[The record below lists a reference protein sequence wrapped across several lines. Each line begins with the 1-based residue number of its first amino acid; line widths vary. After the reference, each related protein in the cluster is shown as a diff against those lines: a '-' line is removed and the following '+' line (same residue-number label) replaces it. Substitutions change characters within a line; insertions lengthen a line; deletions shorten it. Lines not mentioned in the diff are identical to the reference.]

1 MDKGYFPYGN
11 KSIEFLL
18 KRTLFLCDY
27 LNKRGVVRIILACNT
42 LSLITL
48 PFIKLFYKN
57 VTGVFDYFIP
67 FITDKSAIM
76 GSNNTIKILKE
87 IYPNNNLIDGSIL
100 IEHIENNKN
109 YNILIK
115 ELNNNIKYNSNLIL
129 ACTHFIELNEDDFII
144 PIIKNS

>member
-1 MDKGYFPYGN
+1 
-11 KSIEFLL
+11 
-18 KRTLFLCDY
+18 
-27 LNKRGVVRIILACNT
+27 
-42 LSLITL
+42 
-48 PFIKLFYKN
+48 
-57 VTGVFDYFIP
+57 
-67 FITDKSAIM
+67 M

>member
-1 MDKGYFPYGN
+1 MDKGYFPYGD

-67 FITDKSAIM
+67 FINDKSAIM

-109 YNILIK
+109 YDILIEK
-115 ELNNNIKYNSNLIL
+115 LNNNIKNNSNLIL